1 MNKINWLLPVLLILI
16 FTACGKKILP
26 TSSIEK
32 EYGLERFDFEYLQ
45 TKSKIK
51 FSSPDKSLSSSATI
65 RMKKDSIIWV
75 SVSPIFGIEAARG
88 YINKDTIVFYDR
100 VNKDTYRY
108 NYKTLSNMLN
118 FEVDFQMIQSII
130 LGNQVFDFS
139 SEDSFSKKGDDLK
152 IDQRRD
158 RFQIQT
164 FATDELRKVKNVKVK
179 ELPDGS
185 DMNIVFSSF
194 DKVSGQAFPFK
205 ALITVLSKAK
215 NGTETTEIE
224 INHSKI
230 DVGTTP
236 ISFPFSG

>member
-1 MNKINWLLPVLLILI
+1 MNKINWVLPIVLILI
-16 FTACGKKILP
+16 FSACTKKSLP

-32 EYGLERFDFEYLQ
+32 EYGLERFDFDYLQ

-51 FSSPDKSLSSSATI
+51 FSSPDKSISSSATI

-75 SVSPIFGIEAARG
+75 SLSPIFGIEAARG
-88 YINKDTIVFYDR
+88 YINQDTIVFFDR
-100 VNKDTYRY
+100 VNKETHRY
-108 NYKTLSNMLN
+108 NYKSLSKMLN
-118 FEVDFQMIQSII
+118 FEVDFQMVQSII
-130 LGNQVFDFS
+130 LGNQVFEFTT
-139 SEDSFSKKGDDLK
+139 EDSYSKRGDDLK

-185 DMNIVFSSF
+185 DMNIVFTNF

-205 ALITVLSKAK
+205 ALVTVLSKAK
-215 NGTETTEIE
+215 NGTETIEVE